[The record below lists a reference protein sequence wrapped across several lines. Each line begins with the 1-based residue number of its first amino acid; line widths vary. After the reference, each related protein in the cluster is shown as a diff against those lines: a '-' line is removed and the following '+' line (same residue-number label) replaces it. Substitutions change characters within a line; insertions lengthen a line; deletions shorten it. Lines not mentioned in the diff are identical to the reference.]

1 MTRPKTTA
9 KSTTTRK
16 SRPIGCVAFVG
27 AGPGDPE
34 LLTVRAVELLAKA
47 DVVVTESQDADF
59 VRRFCRDDVEVVDGS
74 LGDDGQPLSHAVRA
88 RLVVKA
94 AKSGGIVVRL
104 LDGDPFLYATGSE
117 EAVGCAKAGIPF
129 EVVPGVSSITA
140 VPAYAGIPLT
150 SAKHREVRV
159 VNVAEGIRS
168 SADWSSIAAGTA
180 TLVLLSATQVIGDV
194 AKALIAAGRSPETP
208 VAMTQLGTTTSQ
220 RTVTST
226 LERIAADV
234 KAAKLAP
241 PTITVVGD
249 TVVAARDAVLV
260 RDQAAVRLAGAR
272 AADQGA
278 GRRAVRPA
286 ARLRRGARGGADHR
300 GRAAAHPA
308 ADGAGHQGPG
318 DRPLRVGRV
327 HLAQRGQGRP
337 RAVRGVRPGRPR
349 VRRHQ
354 GGRRRRAD
362 RGRPAR
368 VGHQARPGAERRAV
382 GRRPARGLAAVR
394 RGLRPDRPGLP
405 AAGRHRHRE
414 PGGRPGRARLGGR
427 RRHGLPDR
435 ARRAA
440 GRADPGGDQ
449 ERRLR
454 RGRLHVVL
462 DGAQPGRHRGQA
474 AHRPR

>member
-1 MTRPKTTA
+1 MTRPKTTS

-16 SRPIGCVAFVG
+16 SRPLGCVAFVG

-94 AKSGGIVVRL
+94 AKGGGSVVRL

-226 LERIAADV
+226 LEQIAADV
-234 KAAKLAP
+234 KAAKLAA

-249 TVVAARDAVLV
+249 TVVLRETLSWFETKSLYGWRVLV
-260 RDQAAVRLAGAR
+260 PRTKEQAGALS
-272 AADQGA
+272 D
-278 GRRAVRPA
+278 RRRCRPS
-286 ARLRRGARGGADHR
+286 RSS
-300 GRAAAHPA
+300 
-308 ADGAGHQGPG
+308 
-318 DRPLRVGRV
+318 
-327 HLAQRGQGRP
+327 
-337 RAVRGVRPGRPR
+337 RPGRRSRWSGPS
-349 VRRHQ
+349 
-354 GGRRRRAD
+354 RAW
-362 RGRPAR
+362 
-368 VGHQARPGAERRAV
+368 
-382 GRRPARGLAAVR
+382 
-394 RGLRPDRPGLP
+394 
-405 AAGRHRHRE
+405 
-414 PGGRPGRARLGGR
+414 
-427 RRHGLPDR
+427 
-435 ARRAA
+435 
-440 GRADPGGDQ
+440 
-449 ERRLR
+449 
-454 RGRLHVVL
+454 
-462 DGAQPGRHRGQA
+462 
-474 AHRPR
+474 